1 MAIVA
6 PTTLRRGFNT
16 VFAAY
21 NAALLLRDLAK
32 GDDQVERAEAAIEP
46 LFNAVIEQPV
56 VDLSS
61 AISKLGALVCEYA
74 DGECPTDLV
83 AVVLHD
89 LIALGTHTTN

>member
-1 MAIVA
+1 MATNA
-6 PTTLRRGFNT
+6 PISAQRAFATT
-16 VFAAY
+16 FAAY
-21 NAALLLRDLAK
+21 HAATLLRDVAK
-32 GDDQVERAEAAIEP
+32 GDAQVERAEDAIAP
-46 LFNAVIEQPV
+46 LFHAVIEQPA

-89 LIALGTHTTN
+89 LIALTTHTTN